1 MRSKSM
7 LMFAITIT
15 VLVSALFLVH
25 VFVLDSYFPDYVIS
39 KILVSYSLSLTL
51 SVLSFLVLILGS
63 RKLTENLGFIF
74 MWTSFVK
81 FGVYLFVFKFLFV
94 LDSDP
99 RGVDLSMLLVPY
111 LSTLFFEVY
120 FMTRLLKD

>member
-94 LDSDP
+94 LDFDP